1 MSIETK
7 KELRRGSSTIHNI
20 GETARMLS
28 FNFYVFLY
36 LHVLH
41 ILHQQNFQTNK
52 FYKRI
57 NNVLIATNKMLL
69 FFFLPLLWRALHC
82 ALNTALKY
90 ETDVMKN
97 AWEYNK
103 IQWLCIRSTPG
114 WSMFE
119 RFTTQ
124 IDRTEFVL
132 GNSLSPPS
140 ALPRKSHTAEKK
152 PTNFLI
158 RR

>member
-1 MSIETK
+1 
-7 KELRRGSSTIHNI
+7 
-20 GETARMLS
+20 
-28 FNFYVFLY
+28 
-36 LHVLH
+36 
-41 ILHQQNFQTNK
+41 
-52 FYKRI
+52 
-57 NNVLIATNKMLL
+57 
-69 FFFLPLLWRALHC
+69 
-82 ALNTALKY
+82 
-90 ETDVMKN
+90 
-97 AWEYNK
+97 
-103 IQWLCIRSTPG
+103 
-114 WSMFE
+114 MFE